1 MSTGTELTQKFEEER
16 IRTQE
21 QSQIVNLQ
29 GQIDE
34 LRRLIKDQ
42 TNKYQWAMEQVR
54 RTESAVAQVQSSF
67 EHHTTEVAQMVDR
80 SRRDILDLRKEVAS
94 ALVKIQESFEPIR
107 QMQAQIQQVAESHK
121 QDRDHTLEWFPRIE
135 AVEQRIGDLQSQ
147 IKENEERHR
156 QLAVQLTHLRDADT
170 QTQQEIRRVGEDLQ
184 IEKQNLRRQAV
195 EAQQLVTEV
204 RQVQE
209 EQEARINRIDEI
221 RQNVE
226 LFAENIPAQISEIN
240 EKFPDIHFELKR
252 IERVATERFLMSQE
266 RLEELRRQTDE
277 KIVDLQAT
285 EDQHAHQHTSW
296 LERVDAMLIEIE
308 QHIIRDVKRLEDSQ
322 RNQQILIDAI
332 EEREIDSITNLQD
345 AFVKQ
350 MERTKMAQKDSHKH
364 KHGQD

>member
-156 QLAVQLTHLRDADT
+156 QLA
-170 QTQQEIRRVGEDLQ
+170 G
-184 IEKQNLRRQAV
+184 LRR
-195 EAQQLVTEV
+195 
-204 RQVQE
+204 R
-209 EQEARINRIDEI
+209 
-221 RQNVE
+221 
-226 LFAENIPAQISEIN
+226 
-240 EKFPDIHFELKR
+240 
-252 IERVATERFLMSQE
+252 
-266 RLEELRRQTDE
+266 
-277 KIVDLQAT
+277 
-285 EDQHAHQHTSW
+285 
-296 LERVDAMLIEIE
+296 
-308 QHIIRDVKRLEDSQ
+308 
-322 RNQQILIDAI
+322 
-332 EEREIDSITNLQD
+332 
-345 AFVKQ
+345 
-350 MERTKMAQKDSHKH
+350 
-364 KHGQD
+364 